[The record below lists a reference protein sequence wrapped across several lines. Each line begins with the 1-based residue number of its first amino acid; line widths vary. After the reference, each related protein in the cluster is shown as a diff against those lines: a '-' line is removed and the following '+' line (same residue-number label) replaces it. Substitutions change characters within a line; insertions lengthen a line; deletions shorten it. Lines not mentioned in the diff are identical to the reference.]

1 MKVSIHNVT
10 QKFFT
15 DLTHLFKYDQIINLK
30 VYDDNLKLNANHN
43 VIEEKYY
50 TLTFFIKGSISQGL
64 SSKSYDIMIRER
76 RC

>member
-1 MKVSIHNVT
+1 MKVSIHTVT

-50 TLTFFIKGSISQGL
+50 TLTFFIKDSIS
-64 SSKSYDIMIRER
+64 
-76 RC
+76 